1 MSQNKRHLSIRRR
14 LRRDATL
21 PERLLWSRLKR
32 GQSGFSFRRQHSIG
46 PYIVDF
52 CYPRTRLV
60 VEVDGDCHAIP
71 EVEQR
76 DRDREEYFWERGY
89 EVLRFSSQEVEEAL
103 DGVWERIGERCR
115 ERVELIPPL

>member
-1 MSQNKRHLSIRRR
+1 MSQNKRHLPIRRR
-14 LRRDATL
+14 LRRDATR

-32 GQSGFSFRRQHSIG
+32 AQSGLSFRRQHSIG

-52 CYPRTRLV
+52 YCPRTRLV

-71 EVEQR
+71 KVEQR

-89 EVLRFSSQEVEEAL
+89 EVLRFSSQEIEEAL
-103 DGVWERIGERCR
+103 EGVWKRIGERCR
-115 ERVELIPPL
+115 ERVGLIPPL